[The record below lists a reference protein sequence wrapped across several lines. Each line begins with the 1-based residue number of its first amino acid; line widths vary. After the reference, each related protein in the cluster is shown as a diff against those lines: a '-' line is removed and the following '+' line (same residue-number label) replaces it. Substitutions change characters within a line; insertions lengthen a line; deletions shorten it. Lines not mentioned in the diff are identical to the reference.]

1 MPWVRFDDT
10 FPINRKV
17 DGLSDAAFRL
27 HVSAIF
33 WCARNLTDGFVPED
47 DLELVC
53 ARVRTP
59 ARFAA
64 QLVDRKLWH
73 ERPGGWQIKDYL
85 DYQPSKEKVLEDREK
100 SAERQRKWR
109 ESHRN
114 AVSNDSSNM
123 VTNTTP
129 PRPAPSLKRGGG
141 GEREFSRR
149 APTPKNNPPSP
160 SDDSREKAR
169 VRALAIATCA
179 MCDDNGYRGRII
191 CDHDPATD
199 ERNQRGSALV
209 RAAMRGVVT

>member
-64 QLVDRKLWH
+64 QLVDRQLWH

-85 DYQPSKEKVLEDREK
+85 EFQPSKEKVLEEREK

-114 AVSNDSSNM
+114 GGSHAVSNGG
-123 VTNTTP
+123 TNAAP
-129 PRPAPSLKRGGG
+129 SRPAPSLKRGGG

-149 APTPKNNPPSP
+149 APTPNDNPTSP
-160 SDDSREKAR
+160 SDDTREKAR
-169 VRALAIATCA
+169 GRDLAISACD
-179 MCDDNGYRGRII
+179 MCDDRGYRGRTI
-191 CDHDPATD
+191 CDHDPNAE

-209 RAAMRGVVT
+209 RAAMRGEVP

>member
-1 MPWVRFDDT
+1 MPWVRFDDA

-33 WCARNLTDGFVPED
+33 WCARNLTDGFVPEE

-59 ARFAA
+59 ARFAT
-64 QLVDRKLWH
+64 QLVDRKLWL
-73 ERPGGWQIKDYL
+73 ECPGGWQIKDYL
-85 DYQPSKEKVLEDREK
+85 EFQPSKEKVLDDREK
-100 SAERQRKWR
+100 AAERQRKWR

-114 AVSNDSSNM
+114 DVSHDVSNDGS
-123 VTNTTP
+123 NTTP

-141 GEREFSRR
+141 GQRASPRR
-149 APTPKNNPPSP
+149 AATPNHTPPSP
-160 SDDSREKAR
+160 PDDPREKAR
-169 VRALAIATCA
+169 IRTLAIANCD
-179 MCDDNGYRGRII
+179 MCDHQGYRGRLI
-191 CDHDPATD
+191 CDHDPSTV

-209 RAAMRGVVT
+209 RAAIRGETP